1 MKRLIF
7 IFLICSAGCAPQF
20 YDYKYISLE
29 QLESVRVVARGQSE
43 LHGLMFDDEMP
54 IRYELAREHY
64 GLIFEVDRKYHW
76 PSIFVISKAPNRA
89 ALLIEA
95 IKVGN
100 CGRFKE
106 IGSDYKI
113 DDVQALRYVW
123 SPAFSRNCE
132 VSGNESYPQQ
142 QIIGFNVKN
151 QAGKVLGEERIP
163 FVLIENGI
171 RYVID
176 AI

>member
-7 IFLICSAGCAPQF
+7 IFLICSAGCVPQF

-29 QLESVRVVARGQSE
+29 QLESVRVVARGKSE
-43 LHGLMFDDEMP
+43 LHGLMSDDEMP

-76 PSIFVISKAPNRA
+76 PSIFVISKAPNGA

-95 IKVGN
+95 IEVSN
-100 CGRFKE
+100 CGSFSE
-106 IGSDYKI
+106 FGPDYKI
-113 DDVQALRYVW
+113 DGVQALRYEW
-123 SPAFSRNCE
+123 TPPYHRNCE
-132 VSGNESYPQQ
+132 VSGKESYPQQ
-142 QIIGFNVKN
+142 QLIGFKVKN

-171 RYVID
+171 HYEID